1 MEEEYLREMK
11 THVIDVIEELKSTR
25 SSFELKLIVRVVFK
39 SDNDNKIV
47 EIEIFITVLMI
58 KQFC

>member
-1 MEEEYLREMK
+1 MK